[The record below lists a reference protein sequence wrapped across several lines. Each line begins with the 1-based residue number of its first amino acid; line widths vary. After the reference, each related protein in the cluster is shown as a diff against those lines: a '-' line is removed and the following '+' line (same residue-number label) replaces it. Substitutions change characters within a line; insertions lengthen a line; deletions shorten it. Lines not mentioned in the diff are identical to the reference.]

1 MINVTF
7 RYWYVRGT
15 FGKLV
20 GWYTSSE
27 FSHVSTI
34 IDNTE
39 IEAVIGK
46 GVIEH
51 IPKKHFHGETFTFQ
65 IEDNEHNRKAIE
77 WLRYQVGKEYDLIGT
92 LKFAL
97 PFIEDSAKSYYCS
110 KIQSRFAAMVGIY
123 PKLRETTL
131 FSPQISFMMCAQ
143 KKHDEKS
150 LRNESKYV

>member
-1 MINVTF
+1 MITVTF
-7 RYWYVRGT
+7 RYWYIRGF

-34 IDNTE
+34 INDME

-51 IPKKHFHGETFTFQ
+51 IPTKNFRGETFTFE
-65 IEDNEHNRKAIE
+65 IEDNKKNRRAIR
-77 WLRYQVGKEYDLIGT
+77 WLRYQVGKEYDLTGV
-92 LKFAL
+92 LRFAI
-97 PFIEDSAKSYYCS
+97 PFMRDSAKSYYCS
-110 KIQSRFAAMVGIY
+110 EIQSRFAAKVGIY
-123 PKLRETTL
+123 PKLRKTTL

-143 KKHDEKS
+143 KKHDIVTK
-150 LRNESKYV
+150 L

>member
-1 MINVTF
+1 MLQITF

-34 IDNTE
+34 INDME

-51 IPKKHFHGETFTFQ
+51 IPTKHFHGETFTFT
-65 IEDNEHNRKAIE
+65 IPNSKKNREAIK

-92 LKFAL
+92 LKFAI
-97 PFIEDSAKSYYCS
+97 PFIKDSAKSYYCS
-110 KIQSRFAAMVGIY
+110 KIQSQFAAKVGIY
-123 PKLRETTL
+123 PTLRETTL
-131 FSPQISFMMCAQ
+131 YSPQISFMMCAQ
-143 KKHDEKS
+143 KKHDM
-150 LRNESKYV
+150 L